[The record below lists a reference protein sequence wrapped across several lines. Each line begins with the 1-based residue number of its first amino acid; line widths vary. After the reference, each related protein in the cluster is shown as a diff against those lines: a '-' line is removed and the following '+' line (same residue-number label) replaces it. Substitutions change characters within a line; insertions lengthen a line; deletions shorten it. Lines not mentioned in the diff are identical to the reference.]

1 MDIETIRGF
10 CLSLPFVTEAFPFDH
25 STLVFKVGG
34 KIFALIDVD
43 SFSFINLKWE
53 PEIAIELRE
62 RFDGVR
68 PGYHMNKKH
77 WNSVYIQSDL
87 SEKQLLELISSSY
100 DLVYQSLPKK
110 IKDELTLG

>member
-34 KIFALIDVD
+34 KLFALIDVD
-43 SFSFINLKWE
+43 SFSFINLKCE

-62 RFDGVR
+62 RFDVVR
-68 PGYHMNKKH
+68 PCYHMNKKH
-77 WNSVYIQSDL
+77 WNTLVL
-87 SEKQLLELISSSY
+87 NTRLSSS
-100 DLVYQSLPKK
+100 LVQTLIRESYALVKK
-110 IKDELTLG
+110 